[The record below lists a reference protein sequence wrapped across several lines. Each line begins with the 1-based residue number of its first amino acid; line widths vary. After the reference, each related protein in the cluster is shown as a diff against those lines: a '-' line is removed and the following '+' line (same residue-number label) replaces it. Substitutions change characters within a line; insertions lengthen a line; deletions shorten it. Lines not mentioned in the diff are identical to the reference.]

1 MLPPPETEPKQVSM
15 PAAAKDGAKAVGT
28 FFRVCVPDTS
38 WRETMLEF
46 VLAGLLIVSDE
57 FELPPLPRLIATA
70 PAALLLSD
78 WPTPIPVA
86 VEFCASAVVDSQH
99 NSAAA
104 AIVLFIV

>member
-28 FFRVCVPDTS
+28 FFRVWVPDTS
-38 WRETMLEF
+38 WRETMLDVVF
-46 VLAGLLIVSDE
+46 AGLLIVSDDE
-57 FELPPLPRLIATA
+57 ELPLPLLTATA

-78 WPTPIPVA
+78 WPTPTPVA
-86 VEFCASAVVDSQH
+86 VAFWASAVVDSQH

-104 AIVLFIV
+104 AIVLFIL